1 MQWAAPW
8 APVRLTISHP
18 SGLRR
23 RPASSF
29 GWQLEESVGQ
39 TVEIH
44 VSDKEQNIKNPS
56 WKGGHYVPRCSSV
69 R

>member
-1 MQWAAPW
+1 MGCAW

-44 VSDKEQNIKNPS
+44 VSDKEQNIKKPA
-56 WKGGHYVPRCSSV
+56 SV
-69 R
+69 IE